1 MKYSIISSL
10 GFAGAALAHGIV
22 TDIEIASSDWYSMY
36 NPYSTPYLNPVPE
49 LIGWTLTSN
58 GP

>member
-1 MKYSIISSL
+1 MKYSIASTL
-10 GFAGAALAHGIV
+10 GFAGAVLAHGIV
-22 TDIEIASSDWYSMY
+22 TDIKIDEAWYSMY

-49 LIGWTLTSN
+49 LIGWTLESN